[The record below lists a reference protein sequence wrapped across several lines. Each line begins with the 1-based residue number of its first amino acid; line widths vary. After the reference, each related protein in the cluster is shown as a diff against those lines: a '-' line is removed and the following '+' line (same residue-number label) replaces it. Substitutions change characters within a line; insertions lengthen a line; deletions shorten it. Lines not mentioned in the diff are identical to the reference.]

1 MVVLPSFKTYDHN
14 NDSLSEIFPVAL
26 SFWGDQ
32 QPSTVNLV
40 SSCDWRSQALENL
53 LLSFLKT
60 VYFLSVL

>member
-14 NDSLSEIFPVAL
+14 NDSLSEISPVAL

-32 QPSTVNLV
+32 EPSTVNRV
-40 SSCDWRSQALENL
+40 NSCDWRSQALENL